1 MSPFNFFRQ
10 NLVFEVSKNMTLAQV
25 AKEIM
30 GKTHVFVKYPA
41 DEALDTSTTI
51 GEVAA
56 KVSDQ
61 LIIDLVVKKE

>member
-1 MSPFNFFRQ
+1 
-10 NLVFEVSKNMTLAQV
+10 MTLAQV